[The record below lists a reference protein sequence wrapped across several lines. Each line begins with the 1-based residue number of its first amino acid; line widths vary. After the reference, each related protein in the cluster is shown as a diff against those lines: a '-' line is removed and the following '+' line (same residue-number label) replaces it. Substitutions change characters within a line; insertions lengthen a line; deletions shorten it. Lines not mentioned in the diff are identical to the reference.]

1 MAGRQRQIESSV
13 DQGGVL
19 EATLRGLL
27 SVLSQRRAV
36 DERYYHLAAQ
46 LLEQQAPGRWSLA
59 ELRAAIREQTLV
71 MRQCGSAAI
80 EAIPG
85 LLKNTPADTIRKAGE
100 AITQMAAI
108 DKEPGAEEDAVRHA
122 LQQVQALFE
131 QAALAQQPR
140 IQEPLELAPAPVQ
153 TPAAP
158 QRAAAAARR
167 KPAAPRG
174 KKGVR

>member
-1 MAGRQRQIESSV
+1 MAARQRQIESSV

-19 EATLRGLL
+19 EASCAACSACCPSVALWTSATTTWLRNCW
-27 SVLSQRRAV
+27 SSK
-36 DERYYHLAAQ
+36 HLGA
-46 LLEQQAPGRWSLA
+46 GVR
-59 ELRAAIREQTLV
+59 LRAAIREQTLV

-85 LLKNTPADTIRKAGE
+85 LLKSTPADTIRRAGE

-108 DKEPGAEEDAVRHA
+108 DKEPGAEDEAVRHA